1 LIKDFEKRVP
11 RTEELPCNP
20 VQDYHMVMGSQ
31 KLDSKLQSLEDGIS
45 DDGSDLSAAVA
56 VDAHFGAFG

>member
-1 LIKDFEKRVP
+1 
-11 RTEELPCNP
+11 
-20 VQDYHMVMGSQ
+20 MVMGSQ